1 MANALFNALN
11 TLDGSTPT
19 RANPLQ
25 MLQQLKNN
33 PVGMLRQA
41 GLNIPDAMNDPRS
54 ILNHLVQS
62 GQISQPRRQKAMN
75 MMRKGKP

>member
-25 MLQQLKNN
+25 MLQQLKND
-33 PVGMLRQA
+33 PVGMLKQA
-41 GLNIPDAMNDPRS
+41 GLNVPAGMSDPRQ

-62 GQISQPRRQKAMN
+62 GQIPQARLQQAMN
-75 MMRKGKP
+75 MMRYK

>member
-25 MLQQLKNN
+25 MLQQLKND
-33 PVGMLRQA
+33 PVGMLKQA
-41 GLNIPDAMNDPRS
+41 GLNVPAGMSDPRQ

-62 GQISQPRRQKAMN
+62 GQIPQARLQQAMN
-75 MMRKGKP
+75 MMRNK